1 MNTLLQRLSDNNPHD
16 LNDATEAENKS
27 SRLAEEMLLLL
38 SSRPRSYN
46 VEHIPL
52 VNNSILNYGVS
63 DVFEKDTARVDRNNI
78 MQSRIQ
84 VALQR
89 FEPRLKNIV
98 VSAGEQNG
106 SYCAFIIEADTHH
119 EHVRYRLMWDDVL
132 SQFSLRD

>member
-1 MNTLLQRLSDNNPHD
+1 MNTLLQRLSDNNPSNQED
-16 LNDATEAENKS
+16 TAEAEDKS

-38 SSRPRSYN
+38 SSRPRSQHL
-46 VEHIPL
+46 EHISL
-52 VNNSILNYGVS
+52 INSSILNYGVN
-63 DVFEKDTARVDRNNI
+63 DVFDPDTPRVERNAI

-98 VSAGEQNG
+98 VSAGEQHG

-119 EHVRYRLMWDDVL
+119 EHVRYCLMWDDVL